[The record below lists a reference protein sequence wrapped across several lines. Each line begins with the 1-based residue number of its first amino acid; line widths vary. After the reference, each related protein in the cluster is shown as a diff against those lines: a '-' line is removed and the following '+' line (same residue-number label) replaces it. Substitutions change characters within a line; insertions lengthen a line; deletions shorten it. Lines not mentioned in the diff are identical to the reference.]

1 MELPVDEPHFEY
13 PPEVQQFLPKKV
25 SLSTFA
31 DCSKVLA
38 AARRGLECVEKERE
52 MQNIDRTVRG
62 TNVKTQE
69 ILELKALR
77 ERIDAVDKEARRNDV
92 QRHKKVQAYQEQLT
106 DVKQQITRFLSR
118 REEYQQEIKRHSS
131 VNDELKDLDE
141 TLARLAE
148 LAEKAQ
154 DERNQI
160 HDITRNIQ
168 DAEALL

>member
-1 MELPVDEPHFEY
+1 MELDEPHFEY
-13 PPEVQQFLPKKV
+13 PPEVQKFLPKKV

-62 TNVKTQE
+62 TNVKTEE

-92 QRHKKVQAYQEQLT
+92 QRQQKLQAYQEQLT
-106 DVKQQITRFLSR
+106 DAKQKITRLLSR
-118 REEYQQEIKRHSS
+118 REEFQQEIKRHSAA
-131 VNDELKDLDE
+131 NDELKDLDE
-141 TLARLAE
+141 TLAHLAE

-160 HDITRNIQ
+160 HDMKRNIQ
-168 DAEALL
+168 DADALL